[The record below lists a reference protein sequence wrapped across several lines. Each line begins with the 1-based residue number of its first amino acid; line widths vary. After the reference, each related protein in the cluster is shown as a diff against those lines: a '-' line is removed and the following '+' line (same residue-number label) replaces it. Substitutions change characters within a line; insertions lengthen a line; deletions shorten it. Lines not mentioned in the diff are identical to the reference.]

1 MYFFTLEKL
10 QNSLIAKV
18 IITKKEVLEDQ
29 VFALNFEFLFSSDS
43 MQLIL
48 QVLQLNSLPQ
58 GHHLISLGTIN
69 CKFSHSNLVKNE
81 IICNIALLCYKC

>member
-10 QNSLIAKV
+10 QNSLMAKV

-48 QVLQLNSLPQ
+48 
-58 GHHLISLGTIN
+58 
-69 CKFSHSNLVKNE
+69 
-81 IICNIALLCYKC
+81 